1 MRYCAWISYNP
12 SAKLSNTNLNTSD
25 TVAATLSFL
34 LYELCKNLE
43 IQAKLR
49 AAIDA
54 VKTEKAHLDVEDLTE
69 CVYLDGII
77 NETLRLHPAV
87 CSFEKDYDSH
97 H

>member
-1 MRYCAWISYNP
+1 MLYCSWISYDP
-12 SAKLSNTNLNTSD
+12 SAKLSNTDLNTSD

-49 AAIDA
+49 AAIDS

-87 CSFEKDYDSH
+87 WSSEKDYDSH